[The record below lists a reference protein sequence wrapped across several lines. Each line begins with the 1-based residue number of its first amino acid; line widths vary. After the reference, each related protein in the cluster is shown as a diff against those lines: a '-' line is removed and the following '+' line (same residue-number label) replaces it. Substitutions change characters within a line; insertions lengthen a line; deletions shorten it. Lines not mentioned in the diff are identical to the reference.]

1 MDNETVP
8 SNSMAQDG
16 NMGTAPL
23 TPPPTRRWKTPQII
37 GTVIALVIVIGGA
50 AAFHYVRQRGGI
62 SATTTD
68 LATMLPANSVL
79 VVALDMEDPDA
90 RSHLP
95 GLARKFGS
103 GSTEQRL
110 SDTLGTLMEGSAE
123 EGARAEVAALVA
135 STRQAIVAATDEN
148 PSVLY
153 SITHLRDGKAYE
165 ALEKKLLTLPGYTK
179 EQYKSFTIL
188 TKGTEGLFVTQKD
201 ATVYASSTKE
211 GLQKLVDGAFAAAP
225 LSGDADYSAAMQKMG
240 RSFLSAYFRPDFV
253 TKVAEQAAMEGATEE
268 QKQQL
273 AQAAESLKA
282 ITAMAFAVKAEN
294 EGLRIA
300 GTTFGNREVL
310 DQMQFKFSSLPSH
323 ESYLSSDIPTGPTI
337 MFSEAYDLKSSFA
350 NSFRLNGMDPA
361 QLKDLEA
368 QLDGMAKGMGLDLK
382 ADVYPLFGKGSAF
395 ALQFDDGNV
404 FPRLTVITDVTGEE
418 QRADKVVA
426 ALTKGLEGAIASLTS
441 PESGIPAG
449 LITKTTVPI
458 EGKNFSRI
466 SFNTAAVS
474 AFVGAD
480 APAALQTAL
489 EKLKVELWLGVTD
502 EGRMVMTTTSGLD
515 TRLDKD
521 GVDSEKDYDDAMA
534 RVTDNGRGIAY
545 FHIANLSQYV
555 GQVYQVLSSYE
566 GGDGFASYAKFIE
579 SIKPLRYLIL
589 SSSASEYETQSDGF
603 LKIGE

>member
-8 SNSMAQDG
+8 GNSVVQDG
-16 NMGTAPL
+16 NTGTASL
-23 TPPPTRRWKTPQII
+23 TTPPTRRWKTPQII

-50 AAFHYVRQRGGI
+50 AAFHYVRQRGGV
-62 SATTTD
+62 SSVGTD

-79 VVALDMEDPDA
+79 VASLDLEDPDA
-90 RSHLP
+90 RNHLP
-95 GLARKFGS
+95 DLAHKFGT
-103 GSTEQRL
+103 GSAQQRL
-110 SDTLGTLMEGSAE
+110 DDTLGTLMEESTE

-135 STRQAIVAATDEN
+135 STRQVIVAATDEN
-148 PSVLY
+148 PSILY
-153 SITHLRDGKAYE
+153 AIAQLRDAKTYE
-165 ALEKKLLTLPGYTK
+165 ALEKKLLTLPGYSK
-179 EQYKSFTIL
+179 DQYKSFTIL
-188 TKGTEGLFVTQKD
+188 TKGTEGLFVTHKD

-211 GLQKLVDGAFAAAP
+211 GLQKLMDGAFAAAP
-225 LSGDADYSAAMQKMG
+225 LSGDPDYSVAMQRMG
-240 RSFLSAYFRPDFV
+240 RSFLTAYFRPDFV
-253 TKVAEQAAMEGATEE
+253 NKVAEQAAMEGATEE

-282 ITAMAFAVKAEN
+282 ITAMAFAVKAEK

-323 ESYLSSDIPTGPTI
+323 ESYLTSDIPAGPTI
-337 MFSEAYDLKSSFA
+337 MFSEAYDLRSSFA

-361 QLKDLEA
+361 QLKDLES
-368 QLDGMAKGMGLDLK
+368 QLAEVATGMGLDLK
-382 ADVYPLFGKGSAF
+382 ADVYPLFAKGSAF

-418 QRADKVVA
+418 QRADKVVTG
-426 ALTKGLEGAIASLTS
+426 LTKGLEGAIATLTS

-449 LITKTTVPI
+449 LVAKTTVPI
-458 EGKNFSRI
+458 KGKNFTRI
-466 SFNTAAVS
+466 TFNTAAVS

-480 APAALQTAL
+480 APAALRTAL

-502 EGRMVMTTTSGLD
+502 GGRMVMTTTSGLD
-515 TRLDKD
+515 ARLDQ
-521 GVDSEKDYDDAMA
+521 DSVQDEDDYADAMGQ
-534 RVTDNGRGIAY
+534 VTDTGRGIAY

-589 SSSASEYETQSDGF
+589 SSSASDYETQSDGF